1 LSLGED
7 GSPPNASGVYRL
19 KEPALLDARVYSGY
33 RLGDPGNVGLRL
45 LRDGAV
51 SRTWIIED
59 LLASEELHSLE
70 RRLRVISGGRV
81 ITEPG
86 GSEAAGGGG
95 LRLMSDGSD
104 RPAFPSGD

>member
-1 LSLGED
+1 LGERPD
-7 GSPPNASGVYRL
+7 ILRRISAAMCEIELPLDLDDAVFLAEAYR
-19 KEPALLDARVYSGY
+19 AILLRGPQVAETDQY
-33 RLGDPGNVGLRL
+33 LRL

-59 LLASEELHSLE
+59 LLASE
-70 RRLRVISGGRV
+70 
-81 ITEPG
+81 PG
-86 GSEAAGGGG
+86 ASEAGEMATVIWLCGG